1 MPRRCVVGTDAP
13 RRQETRSKYGR
24 CASALQRSGQQYSTA
39 CENDRRIFGRAQA
52 GEAKG
57 RGCKS
62 WSQVSVLGLR
72 QNAKARRTDATAM
85 ICCLTLSSPGNTLRM
100 RLFHN
105 HETAHM
111 AALLRPSCSKVTK
124 NRICR
129 SLGIIWLIFRESFD
143 KFSKL
148 FRLPKAASL
157 DLLLS
162 VIVCR
167 YNAAQKA

>member
-1 MPRRCVVGTDAP
+1 VLLVQMRHGGRRRAANTAGVRVRCSDQGNNTRQRAKMTDVFSDGHKLV
-13 RRQETRSKYGR
+13 RRKGAGASRGR
-24 CASALQRSGQQYSTA
+24 RFRC
-39 CENDRRIFGRAQA
+39 
-52 GEAKG
+52 
-57 RGCKS
+57 
-62 WSQVSVLGLR
+62 LGLR

-129 SLGIIWLIFRESFD
+129 SLGIIWLVFRESFD